1 MGKVRTMKKTKSSN
15 KVSKK
20 HNKRGVKHIKRK
32 MKKSVIKRKS
42 KSKTKSKTKPKKKSK
57 SKSKTKTKTMKGGSF
72 MEMIGL
78 SKPSLENL
86 KSDLQG
92 ELTGLRTINTYSD
105 QDKKD
110 SEKTDAY
117 YKISKVLGKL
127 DKHYSDEAA
136 GEKLKVNTHF
146 SGTGAQDKQH
156 YNNQTQQISSK
167 TIDSYDGLGS
177 ALKSVFDVPG
187 IV

>member
-15 KVSKK
+15 KVSRK
-20 HNKRGVKHIKRK
+20 HKKRGVKHIKRK

-57 SKSKTKTKTMKGGSF
+57 SKSKTMKGGNF
-72 MEMIGL
+72 IMETLGL
-78 SKPSLENL
+78 TKPSLENL

-92 ELTGLRTINTYSD
+92 ELTGLKTINTYSE

-110 SEKTDAY
+110 SEKIHAY
-117 YKISKVLGKL
+117 YKISKFLGKL
-127 DKHYSDEAA
+127 DKHYPDEAH
-136 GEKLKVNTHF
+136 GEKLNVNRHF

-156 YNNQTQQISSK
+156 YNTQTQQISSK

-177 ALKSVFDVPG
+177 ALKSVFEVPG

>member
-15 KVSKK
+15 KVSRK
-20 HNKRGVKHIKRK
+20 HKKRGVKHIKRK

-57 SKSKTKTKTMKGGSF
+57 SKSKTMKGGTL
-72 MEMIGL
+72 MEMLGL
-78 SKPSLENL
+78 TKPSLENL

-92 ELTGLRTINTYSD
+92 ELTGLRTINTYSH
-105 QDKKD
+105 QDEKD
-110 SEKTDAY
+110 SEKIQAY
-117 YKISKVLGKL
+117 YKISKFLGKL
-127 DKHYSDEAA
+127 DKHYPDEAH
-136 GEKLKVNTHF
+136 GEKLNVNRHF

-156 YNNQTQQISSK
+156 YNTQTQQISSK

-177 ALKSVFDVPG
+177 ALKSVFEVPG